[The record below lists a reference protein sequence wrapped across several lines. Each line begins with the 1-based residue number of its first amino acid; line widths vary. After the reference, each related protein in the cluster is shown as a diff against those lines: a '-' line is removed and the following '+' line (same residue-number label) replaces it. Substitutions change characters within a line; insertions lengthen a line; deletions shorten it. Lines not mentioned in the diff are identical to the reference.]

1 MIVFEG
7 DFVQLKDR
15 EAFERVVEIGSNDD
29 IVLADGTHVPA
40 PIEDSIETVRSARE
54 HAEAL
59 WVEIVEIL
67 EERRSSDE
75 ES

>member
-29 IVLADGTHVPA
+29 IVLADGTRVPA
-40 PIEDSIETVRSARE
+40 PIEDSVETVRSARE
-54 HAEAL
+54 HADAL
-59 WVEIVEIL
+59 WAEIIEVL
-67 EERRSSDE
+67 EERRISDE
-75 ES
+75 V